1 MRLEGIQETR
11 KRNTFSTTRK
21 VFVRSPIAV
30 LDGIQEILV
39 DSVFLECYVS
49 FIQQMKQRLIHVT
62 KRIDSERLVLHF
74 SFMADHL
81 IGPNL

>member
-1 MRLEGIQETR
+1 MQLEGIQETR
-11 KRNTFSTTRK
+11 ICNTFSTTRI

-39 DSVFLECYVS
+39 DSVFLECYVP

-62 KRIDSERLVLHF
+62 KRIGSERLVPHF
-74 SFMADHL
+74 PFMADHL

>member
-39 DSVFLECYVS
+39 DSVFLECYVPL
-49 FIQQMKQRLIHVT
+49 IQ
-62 KRIDSERLVLHF
+62 
-74 SFMADHL
+74 
-81 IGPNL
+81 

>member
-62 KRIDSERLVLHF
+62 NRERLVLHF